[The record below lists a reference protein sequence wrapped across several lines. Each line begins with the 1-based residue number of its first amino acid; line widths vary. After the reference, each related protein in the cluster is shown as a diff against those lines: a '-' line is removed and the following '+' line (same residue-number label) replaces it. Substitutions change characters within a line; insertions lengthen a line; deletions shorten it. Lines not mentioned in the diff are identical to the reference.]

1 MEEMAKEEEEE
12 ERKERIESALDVTK
26 QKDMSGFYRH
36 IYRYNQR
43 SFRVLQTYLQ
53 VQSEE
58 FPGSTGI
65 FTGTIKGVS
74 GFYRHIYRYIQR
86 SFRVLQTYLQV

>member
-43 SFRVLQTYLQ
+43 SFRVLLTYLQ
-53 VQSEE
+53 VKSDHVEE
-58 FPGSTGI
+58 LLAYLNDN
-65 FTGTIKGVS
+65 S
-74 GFYRHIYRYIQR
+74 GDIT
-86 SFRVLQTYLQV
+86 RVFVYNW